1 MTLSYNLAYQETIL
15 VHPTSKASDFC
26 WQTILEF
33 PQHLRMTH
41 IYFESKGFHLWNLLL
56 CMNKLCL
63 VGQMY
68 FVSPDSFTV
77 EPCYEK
83 KLLIGSS
90 DPVTDKYI

>member
-1 MTLSYNLAYQETIL
+1 
-15 VHPTSKASDFC
+15 
-26 WQTILEF
+26 
-33 PQHLRMTH
+33 
-41 IYFESKGFHLWNLLL
+41 
-56 CMNKLCL
+56 MNKLCL

-90 DPVTDKYI
+90 DPVTVKNIYSKYIILESEFLSNLSLSVYC